1 MKNSEQVFEVGD
13 LVSALVKRS
22 GASTGVIVSWSAASK
37 VLRSR
42 LVLVRWHDG
51 YINSTP
57 KRYLKI
63 EAKAKR

>member
-13 LVSALVKRS
+13 LVSSLAKRA
-22 GASTGVIVSWSAASK
+22 GASTGVIVSPSAASK

-51 YINSTP
+51 YINFMP